1 MCSPIVRR
9 LTAAVALLL
18 VLTSAA
24 PALAASGPPPTARP
38 HAPRGPVVTGVSL
51 LDKLLDWLGFPGAS
65 TLPARGTQEKSGI
78 GLPLGPGGPLCPV
91 MDGEDHGPM
100 IDPNG

>member
-51 LDKLLDWLGFPGAS
+51 LDKLLDWLGFQAAGPLPG
-65 TLPARGTQEKSGI
+65 ARGTQEKSGI
-78 GLPLGPGGPLCPV
+78 GSLLDPLYQVL
-91 MDGEDHGPM
+91 DSEDHGPM